1 MTDSAANGGRLDAL
15 RDRLRD
21 RPVLL
26 GVVPLVVLLVVGISV
41 MSDYSGRVNSQ
52 LERLQTA
59 QSDNTTWI
67 ISQIEVDFFRL
78 RTAVADATAV
88 PAGADAAAELAEVRR
103 AFDITYSRVAV
114 IEGRDFGFDAAGD
127 DRLIAAW
134 NWMRGY
140 VKARAAT
147 IDQDDEALRAE
158 LGTLKAELAENQ
170 TMVRHF
176 AVTGL
181 QEMIRRATDD
191 RADLK
196 QLLSNFSLI
205 AMVMILVL
213 VGIVWVLA
221 LLYRGLETRAQMAE
235 RAISNLRTMIEASL
249 DAVIVLDAEGRVTHF
264 NSAAAMIFGYTPDEA
279 LGRDM
284 GAMCLPERFRDDH
297 RNAMLRFLRTGQ
309 GNVAN
314 KGRVL
319 LTAMRRD
326 GREFPVEAAV
336 VSDRNA
342 DGDPIFI
349 GFVRDVSDRIRI
361 ENTLR
366 QARDDAMQ
374 SARAKSRFLA
384 VMSHEMR
391 TPLNG
396 VIAALDV
403 VERTTRLSAKQAQ
416 FLRIARSCS
425 NTALDQIGDVL
436 ELTRLEDGQQID
448 RAVSFDLARLTADIV
463 AQSQPLAKARGNSL
477 GVRLAPELDDRQ
489 LHGYQRLLS
498 RVLINLIGNAIKF
511 TENGR
516 VTVRALIEAEE
527 QSDMLLLRFEVT
539 DTGIGIPFDKQTR
552 IFENFEQVDDSFS
565 RRAEGTGLG
574 LGIARRA
581 VEAMGGEIGVV
592 SSVGKGSTFWFT
604 ARFRP
609 ADPQES
615 ALAEARAT
623 PPRQGAKSLRRASGK
638 PLDVLVAEDNEVN
651 RIVLREMLQTL
662 GHRVV
667 IAENGRQAV
676 QLAGQHAFDLIL
688 MDISMPEMDGLEA
701 SERIR
706 TSGGPSAGARLVAV
720 TAHALREDIEEFED
734 SGMETVLTK
743 PVTFDALVRTI
754 AATEADDAAAA
765 AVAGPEPAADE
776 TASATIL
783 DSAVLDEAREML
795 GPEAFASLAQRY
807 LTETEERIAAILDQ
821 VRRAEA
827 EGLAETIHIVA
838 GSSAVMGA
846 AGLADLMRRCEGLAR
861 SGGPSAVAP
870 HVEDIAVYWSGT
882 ETEIRAAAGMPAV

>member
-1 MTDSAANGGRLDAL
+1 VTPRTATGGHWAAL
-15 RDRLRD
+15 RHRLRD

-26 GVVPLVVLLVVGISV
+26 GILPLLVLMIVGISV
-41 MSDYSGRVNSQ
+41 MSDYSRRVNAQ

-59 QSDNTTWI
+59 QADNTTWI
-67 ISQIEVDFFRL
+67 ISQTEVDFLRL
-78 RTAVADATAV
+78 RSALSDAISV
-88 PAGADAAAELAEVRR
+88 PAGEAAAEELAEVRR
-103 AFDITYSRVAV
+103 AFDIAYSRVAV
-114 IEGRDFGFDAAGD
+114 IEGRDFGLDAAGD

-134 NWMRGY
+134 DWMRGY
-140 VKARAAT
+140 VTDRAAT
-147 IDQDDEALRAE
+147 IDQDDDALRGD
-158 LGTLKAELAENQ
+158 LGMLKAELANNQ
-170 TMVRHF
+170 VQVRYF
-176 AVTGL
+176 AVSGL
-181 QEMIRRATDD
+181 QEMIRRSTED
-191 RADLK
+191 RVDLK

-205 AMVMILVL
+205 AVVMILVL

-221 LLYRGLETRAQMAE
+221 LLYRGLERRAQMAE
-235 RAISNLRTMIEASL
+235 RAISNLQTMIEASL

-284 GAMCLPERFRDDH
+284 GGMCLPERFRADH
-297 RNAMLRFLRTGQ
+297 RNAMQRFLRTGQ

-319 LTAMRRD
+319 LTAMRQD

-349 GFVRDVSDRIRI
+349 GFVRDVSDRMRI
-361 ENTLR
+361 ENSLR

-403 VERTTRLSAKQAQ
+403 IERTTRLSAKQAQ
-416 FLRIARSCS
+416 FLTIARSCS
-425 NTALDQIGDVL
+425 STALDQIGDVL

-448 RAVSFDLARLTADIV
+448 RAVAFDLATVTGQIV
-463 AQSQPLAKARGNSL
+463 AQSQPLAKARDNVL
-477 GVRLAPELDDRQ
+477 AFRLAPDLEGRRLN
-489 LHGYQRLLS
+489 GYQRLLS

-511 TENGR
+511 TEHGR

-527 QSDMLLLRFEVT
+527 ADTLTLRFEVT

-552 IFENFEQVDDSFS
+552 IFENFEQIDDSYA
-565 RRAEGTGLG
+565 RTAEGTGLG

-609 ADPQES
+609 AGPVE
-615 ALAEARAT
+615 
-623 PPRQGAKSLRRASGK
+623 PGAGEHPADRPGKRLLPVRKSSGE
-638 PLDVLVAEDNEVN
+638 PLDVLIAEDNEIN

-676 QLAGQHAFDLIL
+676 QHAAQHAFDLIL
-688 MDISMPEMDGLEA
+688 MDISMPEMDGIEA
-701 SERIR
+701 AERIR
-706 TSGGPSAGARLVAV
+706 TSGGPSARARLVAV
-720 TAHALREDIEEFED
+720 TAHALKEDIEEFEQ
-734 SGMETVLTK
+734 SGLDTVLTK
-743 PVTFDALVRTI
+743 PVTYDALVRTI
-754 AATEADDAAAA
+754 APTGPDATAAAGETVAEA
-765 AVAGPEPAADE
+765 AAP
-776 TASATIL
+776 ASAL
-783 DSAVLDEAREML
+783 DHEVLEEAREML
-795 GPEAFASLAQRY
+795 GPDGFAGLAQHY
-807 LTETEERIAAILDQ
+807 LDETEDRIATILDQ
-821 VRRAEA
+821 VHRNAA
-827 EGLAETIHIVA
+827 DGLAETIHIVA

-846 AGLADLMRRCEGLAR
+846 TRLAGLMRDCESRVRSDGAGALAAR
-861 SGGPSAVAP
+861 
-870 HVEDIAVYWSGT
+870 VEEIAAAWA
-882 ETEIRAAAGMPAV
+882 ETEAAIRAAAEVPAT